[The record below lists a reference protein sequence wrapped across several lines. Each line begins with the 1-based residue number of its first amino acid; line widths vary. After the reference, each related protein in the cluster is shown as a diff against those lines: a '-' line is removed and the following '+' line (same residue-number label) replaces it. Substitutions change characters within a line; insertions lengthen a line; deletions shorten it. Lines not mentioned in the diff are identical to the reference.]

1 MHVTVSDVR
10 ISVTQCTCSQASSK
24 FMITVPPFDA
34 TQVKTLKSFLDSPDR
49 SPESMG
55 YAEAAGFLFAVACA
69 PELVEPSNWLLV
81 VIDPDNAVEINV
93 ENKKAVTAAL
103 MSLYNELTIQVQKE
117 KAQLPPEVS
126 FRADAM
132 ANLDSGASIAQ
143 WAAGFKSGYVWLE
156 KMWTG
161 YIPAELKE
169 QFGNQLSVLFFFSSK
184 TIANS
189 LYEEVNN
196 PEVTW
201 DSMVENM
208 QRLFPDALNGIALL
222 SNSIHQALATRGDSA
237 QQSSAQNSKVGR
249 NEPCTCGSGK
259 KYKKCCGA
267 ALH

>member
-1 MHVTVSDVR
+1 MLT
-10 ISVTQCTCSQASSK
+10 I
-24 FMITVPPFDA
+24 PPFDA
-34 TQVKTLKSFLDSPDR
+34 TQVHTLKAFLDSPER
-49 SPESMG
+49 SPKSMG

-103 MSLYNELTIQVQKE
+103 MSLYNDITIQVQKD
-117 KAQLPPEVS
+117 KALLPPEVS
-126 FRADAM
+126 FCADAM
-132 ANLDSGASIAQ
+132 ANLEPDASVAK

-161 YIPAELKE
+161 YIPVELKE

-184 TIANS
+184 STANS
-189 LYEEVNN
+189 LFEEVNN

-201 DSMVENM
+201 NSMVENM
-208 QRLFPDALNGIALL
+208 QRLFPEALTGVALL
-222 SNSIHQALATRGDSA
+222 SNSIHQALATRENA
-237 QQSSAQNSKVGR
+237 TQQASGQNSKVGR
-249 NEPCTCGSGK
+249 NEPCPCGSGK

-267 ALH
+267 SVH